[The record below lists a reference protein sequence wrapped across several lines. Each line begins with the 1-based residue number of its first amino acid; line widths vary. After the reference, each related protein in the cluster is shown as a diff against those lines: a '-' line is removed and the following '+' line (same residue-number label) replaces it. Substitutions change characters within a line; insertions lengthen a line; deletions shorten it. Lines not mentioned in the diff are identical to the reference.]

1 MIIDFNKLNINELS
15 PTTDFE
21 NQVVEF
27 VKEWQDSGQT
37 TTIKTSGSTGRAKVL
52 ELHKEKMRNSA
63 RKTLSFLGL
72 KRGDSALLC
81 VPIEYISGKMMV
93 IRAMEG
99 GLKLKLLT
107 PSSRIELP
115 KEEYFDFCAMTPL
128 QVENSLSELRQIRNL
143 IVGGAGVAEVL
154 KRKIATELSQDS
166 SSSSDSIRI
175 YETYGMSETL
185 SHIALKEI
193 YPRQATYFTL
203 FDGVKL
209 SQSEEGALIIEA
221 PDVSDEIIRTTD
233 RVELKGEKEFR
244 FIGRLDHVINS
255 GGVKIF
261 PEELERFIK
270 QHINQE
276 VVVSSI
282 WDESLGDKLVLVVE
296 GAENEEL
303 KKKILALPF
312 EKSYLRPKEI
322 FFWMELPRTPNGK
335 ISRLEVKEKLKE
347 Q

>member
-52 ELHKEKMRNSA
+52 EVHKEKMRNSA

-72 KRGDSALLC
+72 KRGDTALLC
-81 VPIEYISGKMMV
+81 LPIEYISGKMMV
-93 IRAMEG
+93 IRAIEG
-99 GLKLKLLT
+99 GLKLKILT

-115 KEEYFDFCAMTPL
+115 KGEYFDFCAMTPL
-128 QVENSLSELRQIRNL
+128 QVENSLSGLRQIRNL
-143 IVGGAGVAEVL
+143 IVGGAGVAEAL
-154 KRKIATELSQDS
+154 KRKIASELSNDTS
-166 SSSSDSIRI
+166 LPPDSIRI
-175 YETYGMSETL
+175 FETYGMSETL

-193 YPRQATYFTL
+193 YPTQATYFTL
-203 FDGVKL
+203 FEGVKISL
-209 SQSEEGALIIEA
+209 SEKDAVIIEA
-221 PDVSDEIIRTTD
+221 PDLSDEIIKTTD
-233 RVELKGEKEFR
+233 RVELRGEKEFR

-255 GGVKIF
+255 AGVKVY

-270 QHINQE
+270 QHVDQD

-296 GAENEEL
+296 GAENKKL
-303 KKKILALPF
+303 KNKILALSF

-322 FFWMELPRTPNGK
+322 FFWLELPRTPNGK
-335 ISRLEVKEKLKE
+335 ISRLEVKKKLSE
-347 Q
+347 